1 MAVLNVR
8 IDDDHHGLLKQQADK
23 EGISLSEFIRGRLLA
38 AVVPV
43 DEREQPERAR
53 DDVTPASLTPVERQS
68 LALLHRILARV
79 LPEDSNLE
87 DGDAKYQLERA
98 KVLEEGF
105 VGDYHTEFAGI
116 RPELTAAQSSFVL
129 DVLDMFRILTFSI
142 QKLDKESPK
151 VKDTSLLEFQGFDH
165 NDVLEGH
172 MATFVEYLMDDRG
185 LWKELH
191 PQKKASDDGNSH
203 SQMIDVYQR
212 MLTEYRRI
220 KDARRR
226 GHGRFDYHLGFQEL
240 EQIANAAIHP
250 SNRR

>member
-8 IDDDHHGLLKQQADK
+8 IDDDHHELLKHQAEV
-23 EGISLSEFIRGRLLA
+23 EGMSLSEFIRGRLLA

-43 DEREQPERAR
+43 DDRQQQERTL
-53 DDVTPASLTPVERQS
+53 DVTPTSLSPVERQT

-79 LPEDSNLE
+79 LPEDSNVE

-98 KVLEEGF
+98 TVLEEGF
-105 VGDYHTEFAGI
+105 VGDYRTEFAGI

-129 DVLDMFRILTFSI
+129 DVLDMFRILTISI
-142 QKLDKESPK
+142 QKLAKETAK
-151 VKDTSLLEFQGFDH
+151 VKDASLLEFQGFDH
-165 NDVLEGH
+165 NDPLEGH
-172 MATFVEYLMDDRG
+172 MATYVEYLMDERG

-203 SQMIDVYQR
+203 SQMIDIYQR

-226 GHGRFDYHLGFQEL
+226 GQGLFDYHLGVPEL
-240 EQIANAAIHP
+240 EQIANAAVHP